1 MKNSRMQSGQ
11 RPKFINFVFTTSE
24 FRRNPKVSICF
35 TLCLQLHLTT
45 RRWARHLFGLTPDK
59 EKIMADRPGYMDQT
73 VCRRGRGRYRTDVL
87 PEGPGQCARVHCIL
101 GIVSLLLTML
111 IVSTR
116 RMILRKQNLFC
127 LPKNKNNFGP
137 CLDVFGDLSVVL
149 AGFSEPV
156 VEALI
161 FKVFGKYPRLDQL
174 LPGQGVLYSC
184 ESFFFLGGRGRRG
197 SLSPWNLIVNICAF
211 INNFLY
217 SLTIVLVAM

>member
-1 MKNSRMQSGQ
+1 M
-11 RPKFINFVFTTSE
+11 
-24 FRRNPKVSICF
+24 
-35 TLCLQLHLTT
+35 
-45 RRWARHLFGLTPDK
+45 
-59 EKIMADRPGYMDQT
+59 PG
-73 VCRRGRGRYRTDVL
+73 
-87 PEGPGQCARVHCIL
+87 CIAYWE
-101 GIVSLLLTML
+101 VSLLLTML

-197 SLSPWNLIVNICAF
+197 ALSPWNLIVNICAF

-217 SLTIVLVAM
+217 SLTISVGCNVNVFDMPKLYMTSSYNVDSSFSDHRQILYILV